1 MKSKL
6 LFLLATLLILISCNF
21 NQFYKDR
28 ESDKEDGEKITQKF
42 YWELRYGGN
51 QDDIY
56 KLFGEK
62 FFEVTDKEK
71 LTELLNVTGQIGP
84 VQEYNLAHWETLVV
98 KGSNPKSEYLFAYD
112 VKRGTEKT
120 EETFTL
126 EKDKDGIIKIVG
138 YHVNRDLLNK

>member
-6 LFLLATLLILISCNF
+6 LFLIAVSLILISCNF

-51 QDDIY
+51 QENIY

-62 FFEVTDKEK
+62 FFEVTDRDK

-98 KGSNPKSEYLFAYD
+98 KGSNPKSEYFFVYD
-112 VKRGTEKT
+112 VQRGTEKT
-120 EETFTL
+120 QETFRL
-126 EKDKDGIIKIVG
+126 EKDDSGMIKIVG
-138 YHVNRDLLNK
+138 YHVNQDLLNK